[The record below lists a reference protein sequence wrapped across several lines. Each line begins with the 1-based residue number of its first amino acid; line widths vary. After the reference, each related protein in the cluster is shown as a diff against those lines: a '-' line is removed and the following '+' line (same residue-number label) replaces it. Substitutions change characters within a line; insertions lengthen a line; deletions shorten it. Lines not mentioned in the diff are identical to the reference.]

1 MAFHHRTGAQVLLNS
16 LNSDEQTKVLKEA
29 VTALK
34 NYETRNLSV
43 SPYCM
48 SDKARLLLDESGIPL
63 SSTPFVSHSHP
74 VCKTLENHLLFNIL
88 PSYIKDNSF
97 VIISMK
103 QEKFNLFSTRNR
115 LPFLELVNRFV
126 TVKDVV
132 RYSNDFVV
140 HSSKEGFNY
149 RSKSDFLSSNS
160 LIPVLKKKVE
170 LEPEKRKKSLNIF
183 MHDELHYWGYYELS
197 AFLDLYKPNVIIGTH
212 IFPKEIMKGYTKS
225 VNPTVYQFE
234 IDGDNFHFFPDGK
247 RTESYTQKI
256 SSQFLLRARKIIT
269 KGGQIYTVSVP
280 YTIFAHSIIVIKR
293 GDFETEHVRF
303 FDQSECS
310 DLSDIC
316 KFGTDFSKSVAIS
329 TEMLTNMISYL
340 KSLKKPDVQSAIAK
354 LRMFKDDVTGE
365 EIQFITEFT
374 TMLIKNHE
382 SNKMI
387 TNDWLNNKI
396 ADLLEFAPQ
405 GIRKFFKCY
414 KQSKLAD
421 LLNGLGK
428 VVVKIQTVIFDKEY
442 KKEEKNL
449 QVLSQIKRINK
460 TDRYALGQ
468 PISSRY
474 AHKGGNECDR
484 VMVSG
489 LNKKQRIERKL
500 NLISKSN
507 CSITEACKHFIDD
520 KVVPGFDVS
529 CISGGSLNDVDFS
542 GLKTLAAQAS
552 SRKRGGHLYL
562 TYHSCARTT
571 VYHAK
576 NRKKSE
582 KKQSTHAESDNI
594 FVDILDMNAVETAFE
609 KEKYRKFLEN
619 DKEGSEMNKT
629 EKEDTTSPVNTS
641 MFPPQLSKIEQSEIH
656 EVSITGELT
665 IDSMVNTGPIKSFKY
680 VEYDMGDEKYIPID
694 KFNKLNVN
702 GDGNCL
708 FHCIALK
715 SGFSVDQLKKLIR
728 NSIDDMKMDD
738 AQKDLLISELNTSEL
753 PGPTSIGA
761 ISFVLDMGIRVI
773 EYEDNT
779 MKCSL
784 INSEPYINLYLHDA
798 HFQLLELKNICVI
811 KCISKI
817 IKKPCFYIMKRI
829 YNTCRHIYYELQE
842 GHGLDIAFLGELFTS
857 LGLHVKVHI
866 DGEIFEFGE
875 VGPIAEIL
883 IENNHMSLLDRP
895 AFVDGSHSSK
905 VERDIFVPEDKLKS
919 LTMVN
924 KRHIIPSEARVT
936 RLYES
941 FLDGYT
947 GVIAAEILSNRKVM
961 FDYSERL
968 VSFHVG
974 IFGSGK
980 SRSFINFCKAN
991 QGYLILVISPRKELA
1006 NDLTGKMGL
1015 SKKTSIKICTF
1026 ESALNFM
1033 PWSGNLI
1040 IIDELQ
1046 LCPPGYLDLFLAMSN
1061 KNTKFVVTGDPC
1073 QASYDNETDRLIF
1086 DEVPTDF
1093 EYHMMGEEYSY
1104 NATSHRFVNANF
1116 RSRMPANLR
1125 FTEHVSEPWLMETDI
1140 NEVKKS
1146 EADAILVS
1154 SFGELGYYKKMFKD
1168 KRVMTFGQSTGLTF
1182 NYVAIVVSRT
1192 SFSTDERR
1200 WLVALTRS
1208 RQTIL
1213 FFFEET
1219 LSPEVVLEIDPD
1231 HLLSLFMTEKA
1242 SVETLFE
1249 KNFLNSKAKIVSS
1262 FKVGADEVDREERLM
1277 GDPWLKSMIDLAQR
1291 PFTSEEE
1298 MIEADIKENF
1308 GKVHVPIEE
1317 KEVYRSK
1324 IVDLFT
1330 PKERREMRIR
1340 NMQSQQFSDKEEPR
1354 NKNLITNQAQKF
1366 ESIYP
1371 RHRNS
1376 DSVTFLMAVKKRL
1389 SFSQPR
1395 KEMQK
1400 YLMNKR
1406 KGEEMADAFEK
1417 YIPIRSN
1424 FSRQKFLEAKA
1435 EFECKKLE
1443 KSKATIENHAQ
1454 RSNRDWKVDDALIFM
1469 KSQLC
1474 TKFEKRFVEA
1484 KAGQTL
1490 ACFSHI
1496 VLCRFAP
1503 YIRYMEKIVNENL
1516 PKNFYIH
1523 NGKNFD
1529 ELNDYVKTHSFSG
1542 RCIESDYEAFDASQD
1557 SQILAFEVAIMK
1569 RMNMPQE
1576 FIDDYVW
1583 LKCNL
1588 RSKLGNMAIMRFTGE
1603 AATFLFNTMAN
1614 IVFTIMAYDLK
1625 GDECI
1630 LFAGDDMCMN
1640 TVRRANWR
1648 YTHILKNLKLKAKV
1662 GITDE
1667 PTFCGW
1673 RLTIHGIY
1681 KRPQLILE
1689 RFLIAIENGN
1699 LENCIDNYAIECSYA
1714 YKLGDRLVSMFSE
1727 EECCAHY
1734 TLVRYIIKK
1743 RYLLKCSISKL
1754 FKDCDEQLCGKV
1766 KAIDFGQWFFGNRPS
1781 NN

>member
-34 NYETRNLSV
+34 EYESRNLSV

-74 VCKTLENHLLFNIL
+74 VCKTLENHLLFNVL

-103 QEKFNLFSTRNR
+103 QEKFNLFSARNK

-132 RYSNDFVV
+132 RYSNDYVV

-170 LEPEKRKKSLNIF
+170 IEPSKRKKDLNIF
-183 MHDELHYWGYYELS
+183 MHDELHYWGYQELS
-197 AFLDLYKPNVIIGTH
+197 SFLDLYKPNVIVGTH

-234 IDGDNFHFFPDGK
+234 IDGENFHFFPDGK
-247 RTESYTQKI
+247 RTECYTQRI
-256 SSQFLLRARKIIT
+256 SSQFLLRARKIVT
-269 KGGQIYTVSVP
+269 KSGQIYTVSVP
-280 YTIFAHSIIVIKR
+280 YTIFAHSIVIIKR
-293 GDFETEHVRF
+293 GDFDTEHVRY
-303 FDQSECS
+303 FDQSECV

-316 KFGTDFSKSVAIS
+316 KFGTGFSKGVAIS
-329 TEMLTNMISYL
+329 TEMLLNMISYL

-354 LRMFKDDVTGE
+354 LRMFKDEVTGE
-365 EIQFITEFT
+365 EIQFVTEFT
-374 TMLIKNHE
+374 SMLIKNHE
-382 SNKMI
+382 SKKMI
-387 TNDWLNNKI
+387 TNDWFNNKL
-396 ADLLEFAPQ
+396 ADLLDFAPP
-405 GIRKFFKCY
+405 GIRKFFKNY

-421 LLNGLGK
+421 LLNGLGR
-428 VVVKIQTVIFDKEY
+428 VIVKINTTIFDKEY
-442 KKEEKNL
+442 KKEEKSL
-449 QVLSQIKRINK
+449 AMLHQIKLMNRSDRMALSRIK
-460 TDRYALGQ
+460 GTGYQ
-468 PISSRY
+468 ISQ
-474 AHKGGNECDR
+474 AQKIEKI
-484 VMVSG
+484 MLSG
-489 LNKKQRIERKL
+489 LNRTQRIDRKAA
-500 NLISKSN
+500 LISKSN
-507 CSITEACKHFIDD
+507 CSIIEACQHYIDG
-520 KVVPGFDVS
+520 KTLPGFDPKG
-529 CISGGSLNDVDFS
+529 ISKGTLNDVNDD
-542 GLKTLAAQAS
+542 GMKILAEQVAV
-552 SRKRGGHLYL
+552 RTRGSHLFL
-562 TYHSCARTT
+562 TYHTCARTT
-571 VYHAK
+571 ASYITK
-576 NRKKSE
+576 RKE
-582 KKQSTHAESDNI
+582 KKREYVKKEEIDEEV
-594 FVDILDMNAVETAFE
+594 FVDVTNMDLVETAFE
-609 KEKYRKFLEN
+609 KERFKRYLEELSKNGGNENPASKFAT
-619 DKEGSEMNKT
+619 EGIRSV
-629 EKEDTTSPVNTS
+629 EKEVESYQSNSVECLQSSEVPEMGEANSSVVDHTNGGGLIKT
-641 MFPPQLSKIEQSEIH
+641 FKFIEH
-656 EVSITGELT
+656 NV
-665 IDSMVNTGPIKSFKY
+665 
-680 VEYDMGDEKYIPID
+680 GDDGYIPID
-694 KFNKLNVN
+694 RFNKINVN

-728 NSIDDMKMDD
+728 NSLTDMKLDD
-738 AQKDLLISELNTSEL
+738 AQRDLLISELNTNEL
-753 PGPTSIGA
+753 PGSMSIGA
-761 ISFVLDMGIRVI
+761 ISFVLDMGIKVI
-773 EYEDNT
+773 EYEDDK

-784 INSEPYINLYLHDA
+784 INNEPYINLFLQNA
-798 HFQLLELKNICVI
+798 HFQLLEIRNICVV
-811 KCISKI
+811 KCISEI
-817 IKKPCFYIMKRI
+817 IKRPCFYVMKRI
-829 YNTCRHIYYELQE
+829 YNSCKHIYHELQE
-842 GHGLDIAFLGELFTS
+842 GHGLDITFLGELFES
-857 LGLHVKVHI
+857 LGLHVKVHLE
-866 DGEIFEFGE
+866 GEIFEFGSIGPVAE
-875 VGPIAEIL
+875 VV
-883 IENNHMSLLDRP
+883 IENNHMSLLDKP

-905 VERDIFVPEDKLKS
+905 TERNIMVPEDKLKS
-919 LTMVN
+919 LTILN
-924 KRHIIPSEARVT
+924 KRYIIPSEARVS

-941 FLDGYT
+941 FIDGYT
-947 GVIAAEILSNRKVM
+947 GIIASEILKNRKAA

-980 SRSFINFCKAN
+980 SRNFINFCKAN
-991 QGYLILVISPRKELA
+991 QNYSILVVSPRKELA
-1006 NDLTGKMGL
+1006 NDLTTKMNL
-1015 SKKTSIKICTF
+1015 SKKTSVKICTF
-1026 ESALNFM
+1026 ETALSFM

-1046 LCPPGYLDLFLAMSN
+1046 LCPPGYLDLLLAISN
-1061 KNTKFVVTGDPC
+1061 KNTKFIATGDPC
-1073 QASYDNETDRLIF
+1073 QASYDNESDRSIF

-1104 NATSHRFVNANF
+1104 NATSHRFININLN
-1116 RSRMPANLR
+1116 SRMPANLR
-1125 FTEHVSEPWLMETDI
+1125 FTETVSEPWLMENDVE
-1140 NEVKKS
+1140 EVRKS
-1146 EADAILVS
+1146 EADVILVS
-1154 SFGELGYYKKMFKD
+1154 SFGELGYYKKMFRN

-1192 SFSTDERR
+1192 SFSTDEKR

-1208 RQTIL
+1208 RKTIL

-1219 LSPEVVLEIDPD
+1219 LSPEIVLEIDPD
-1231 HLLSLFMTEKA
+1231 HLLSLFFTEQAGVK
-1242 SVETLFE
+1242 TLFE
-1249 KNFLNSKAKIVSS
+1249 KNFLNSNAKIVNG
-1262 FKVGADEVDREERLM
+1262 FKVGADEVDREERLQ
-1277 GDPWLKSMIDLAQR
+1277 GDPWLKTMIDLAQR
-1291 PFTSEEE
+1291 SFTSEEE
-1298 MIEADIKENF
+1298 MIEADIRENF

-1317 KEVYRSK
+1317 KEVYRTK

-1330 PKERREMRIR
+1330 PKERREMRIK

-1376 DSVTFLMAVKKRL
+1376 DTVTFLMAVKKRL

-1395 KEMQK
+1395 KEMQRF
-1400 YLMNKR
+1400 LINKR
-1406 KGEEMADAFEK
+1406 KGEEMADVFEK
-1417 YIPIRSN
+1417 FIPIKSN
-1424 FSRQKFLEAKA
+1424 FSRAKFLEAK
-1435 EFECKKLE
+1435 EDFERKKLE
-1443 KSKATIENHAQ
+1443 KSRATIENHAQ
-1454 RSNRDWKVDDALIFM
+1454 RSNREWKIDEALIFM

-1474 TKFEKRFVEA
+1474 TKFEKRFADA

-1503 YIRYMEKIVNENL
+1503 YIRYMEKIINENL
-1516 PKNFYIH
+1516 PENFYIH

-1529 ELNDYVKTHSFSG
+1529 ELNDYVKSHNFEG

-1557 SQILAFEVAIMK
+1557 GQILAFEVAIMK

-1576 FIDDYVW
+1576 FIDDYIW

-1625 GDECI
+1625 GNECI

-1640 TVRRANWR
+1640 TVRRASNK
-1648 YTHILKNLKLKAKV
+1648 YTHILKSLKLKAKV
-1662 GITDE
+1662 GITNE

-1727 EECCAHY
+1727 EESCAHY
-1734 TLVRYIIKK
+1734 ILVRYIVKK
-1743 RYLLKCSISKL
+1743 RHMLKCSVKEL
-1754 FKDCDEQLCGKV
+1754 FKNCDEQFCGKI
-1766 KAIDFGQWFFGNRPS
+1766 KAIN
-1781 NN
+1781 

>member
-16 LNSDEQTKVLKEA
+16 LNSDEQTKVLKDA

-34 NYETRNLSV
+34 EYESRNLSV

-74 VCKTLENHLLFNIL
+74 VCKTLENHLLFNVL

-97 VIISMK
+97 IILSMK
-103 QEKFNLFSTRNR
+103 QEKFNLFSARNK

-132 RYSNDFVV
+132 RYSNDYVV

-170 LEPEKRKKSLNIF
+170 IEPSKRKKDLNIF
-183 MHDELHYWGYYELS
+183 MHDELHYWGYQELS
-197 AFLDLYKPNVIIGTH
+197 SFLDLYKPNVIVGTH

-234 IDGDNFHFFPDGK
+234 IDGENFHFFPDGK
-247 RTESYTQKI
+247 RTECYTQKI
-256 SSQFLLRARKIIT
+256 SSQFLLRARKIVT
-269 KGGQIYTVSVP
+269 KSGQIYTVSVP
-280 YTIFAHSIIVIKR
+280 YTIFAHSIVIIKR
-293 GDFETEHVRF
+293 GDFETEHVRY
-303 FDQSECS
+303 FDQSECV

-316 KFGTDFSKSVAIS
+316 KFGTGFSKGVAIS
-329 TEMLTNMISYL
+329 TEMLLNMISYL

-354 LRMFKDDVTGE
+354 LRMFKDEVTGE
-365 EIQFITEFT
+365 EIQFVTEFT
-374 TMLIKNHE
+374 SMLIKNHE
-382 SNKMI
+382 SKKMI
-387 TNDWLNNKI
+387 TNDWFNNKM
-396 ADLLEFAPQ
+396 ADLLDFAPP
-405 GIRKFFKCY
+405 GIRKFFKNY

-421 LLNGLGK
+421 LLNGLGR
-428 VVVKIQTVIFDKEY
+428 VIVKINTVISDKEY
-442 KKEEKNL
+442 KKEEKSL
-449 QVLSQIKRINK
+449 AMLHQIKLMNK
-460 TDRYALGQ
+460 SDRMTL
-468 PISSRY
+468 SKSRGTGY
-474 AHKGGNECDR
+474 QITQIQKVEKI
-484 VMVSG
+484 MLSG
-489 LNKKQRIERKL
+489 LNRTQRIERK
-500 NLISKSN
+500 NALILKSN
-507 CSITEACKHFIDD
+507 CSIVEACQHLIDG
-520 KVVPGFDVS
+520 KILPGFDPYDVS
-529 CISGGSLNDVDFS
+529 MGTLNDVDNS
-542 GLKTLAAQAS
+542 GMKILAEQTAMRTKGS
-552 SRKRGGHLYL
+552 HFYL
-562 TYHSCARTT
+562 TYHTCARTT
-571 VYHAK
+571 APYVAK
-576 NRKKSE
+576 NRNNKKKEISKRE
-582 KKQSTHAESDNI
+582 EINEEI
-594 FVDILDMNAVETAFE
+594 FVDITDMDLIETAFE
-609 KEKYRKFLEN
+609 KEKYRKFLEEHAEEKR
-619 DKEGSEMNKT
+619 KENLTGKSAVEEISSTEGNIESHQSISAENQQISETSQVDELGSSVVDHKDGGGLIKT
-629 EKEDTTSPVNTS
+629 FRFVEY
-641 MFPPQLSKIEQSEIH
+641 
-656 EVSITGELT
+656 
-665 IDSMVNTGPIKSFKY
+665 NTG
-680 VEYDMGDEKYIPID
+680 DDGYIPIER
-694 KFNKLNVN
+694 FNRINVN

-715 SGFSVDQLKKLIR
+715 SGFSVDQLKKLIK
-728 NSIDDMKMDD
+728 NSLSEMKLDDS
-738 AQKDLLISELNTSEL
+738 QRDLLVSELNTNEL
-753 PGPTSIGA
+753 PGSMSIGA
-761 ISFVLDMGIRVI
+761 ISFVLDMGIKVI
-773 EYEDNT
+773 EYEDGK

-784 INSEPYINLYLHDA
+784 INEEPYINLFLQNA
-798 HFQLLELKNICVI
+798 HFQLLEIRNICVV
-811 KCISKI
+811 KCISEI
-817 IKKPCFYIMKRI
+817 IKKPCFYVMKRI
-829 YNTCRHIYYELQE
+829 YNSCKHIYHELQE
-842 GHGLDIAFLGELFTS
+842 GHGLDITFLGELFES
-857 LGLHVKVHI
+857 LGLHVKVLL
-866 DGEIFEFGE
+866 DGEIFEFGSIGPASE
-875 VGPIAEIL
+875 VV
-883 IENNHMSLLDRP
+883 IENNHMSLLDKP

-905 VERDIFVPEDKLKS
+905 NERNIMVPEDKLKG
-919 LTMVN
+919 LTILN
-924 KRHIIPSEARVT
+924 KRYIIPSESRAS

-941 FLDGYT
+941 FVDGYT
-947 GVIAAEILSNRKVM
+947 GIIASEIFKNRKAT

-980 SRSFINFCKAN
+980 SRNFINFCKAN
-991 QGYLILVISPRKELA
+991 QNYSILVVSPRKELA
-1006 NDLTGKMGL
+1006 NDLTEKMNL
-1015 SKKTSIKICTF
+1015 SKKTSVKICTF
-1026 ESALNFM
+1026 ETALSFM

-1046 LCPPGYLDLFLAMSN
+1046 LCPPGYLDLLLAISN
-1061 KNTKFVVTGDPC
+1061 KNTKFIATGDPC
-1073 QASYDNETDRLIF
+1073 QASYDNESDRSIF

-1104 NATSHRFVNANF
+1104 NATSHRFINVNFN
-1116 RSRMPANLR
+1116 SRMPANLR
-1125 FTEHVSEPWLMETDI
+1125 FTETVSEPWLMETDVE
-1140 NEVKKS
+1140 EVRKS

-1154 SFGELGYYKKMFKD
+1154 SFGELGYYKKMFRN

-1192 SFSTDERR
+1192 SFSTDEKR

-1208 RQTIL
+1208 RKTIL

-1219 LSPEVVLEIDPD
+1219 LSPEIVLEIDPD
-1231 HLLSLFMTEKA
+1231 HLLSLFFTEQAGVK
-1242 SVETLFE
+1242 TLFE
-1249 KNFLNSKAKIVSS
+1249 KNFLNSNAKIVNS
-1262 FKVGADEVDREERLM
+1262 FKVGADEVDREDRLQ
-1277 GDPWLKSMIDLAQR
+1277 GDPWLKTMIDLAQR
-1291 PFTSEEE
+1291 SFTSEEE
-1298 MIEADIKENF
+1298 MIEADIRENF

-1317 KEVYRSK
+1317 REVYRTK

-1330 PKERREMRIR
+1330 PKERREMRIK

-1376 DSVTFLMAVKKRL
+1376 DTVTFLMAVKKRL

-1395 KEMQK
+1395 KEMQRF
-1400 YLMNKR
+1400 LINKR
-1406 KGEEMADAFEK
+1406 KGEEMADLFEEF
-1417 YIPIRSN
+1417 IPVKSK
-1424 FSRQKFLEAKA
+1424 FSKVKFLEAK
-1435 EFECKKLE
+1435 EDFERKKLE
-1443 KSKATIENHAQ
+1443 KSRATIENHAQ
-1454 RSNRDWKVDDALIFM
+1454 RSNREWKVDEALIFM

-1503 YIRYMEKIVNENL
+1503 YIRYMEKIINENL
-1516 PKNFYIH
+1516 PENFYIH

-1529 ELNDYVKTHSFSG
+1529 ELNEYVKRHSFDG

-1557 SQILAFEVAIMK
+1557 GQILAFEVAIMK

-1576 FIDDYVW
+1576 FIDDYIW

-1625 GDECI
+1625 GNECI

-1640 TVRRANWR
+1640 TVRRASNK
-1648 YTHILKNLKLKAKV
+1648 YTHILKSLKLKAKV
-1662 GITDE
+1662 GITNE

-1673 RLTIHGIY
+1673 RLTTHGIY

-1689 RFLIAIENGN
+1689 RFMIAIENGN

-1727 EECCAHY
+1727 EESCAHY
-1734 TLVRYIIKK
+1734 ILVRYIVKK
-1743 RYLLKCSISKL
+1743 RHMLKCSVKEL
-1754 FKDCDEQLCGKV
+1754 FKSCDEQFCGKI
-1766 KAIDFGQWFFGNRPS
+1766 KATN
-1781 NN
+1781 

>member
-16 LNSDEQTKVLKEA
+16 LNSDEQTKVIKEA

-34 NYETRNLSV
+34 NYESHNLSV

-63 SSTPFVSHSHP
+63 SSTPFTSHSHP
-74 VCKTLENHLLFNIL
+74 VCKTLENHLLFNVL

-103 QEKFNLFSTRNR
+103 QEKFNLFSARSK

-132 RYSNDFVV
+132 RYSNDYVV

-149 RSKSDFLSSNS
+149 RSADAFLSSNS

-170 LEPEKRKKSLNIF
+170 LDPDKRKKNLNIF
-183 MHDELHYWGYYELS
+183 MHDELHYWGYSELS
-197 AFLDLYKPNVIIGTH
+197 SFLDLYKPNVIVGTH

-247 RTESYTQKI
+247 RTECYTQKI

-269 KGGQIYTVSVP
+269 KSGQIYTVSVP
-280 YTIFAHSIIVIKR
+280 YTIFAHSIVIIKR

-303 FDQSECS
+303 FDQSECL

-316 KFGTDFSKSVAIS
+316 KFGTNFSKGVAIS
-329 TEMLTNMISYL
+329 TEMLVNMISYL

-354 LRMFKDDVTGE
+354 LRMFKEDVTGE

-387 TNDWLNNKI
+387 TNDWFNNKI

-414 KQSKLAD
+414 KQSKMAD
-421 LLNGLGK
+421 LLNGLGR
-428 VVVKIQTVIFDKEY
+428 VIVRIHTVIFDKEY
-442 KKEEKNL
+442 KKEEKTL
-449 QVLSQIKRINK
+449 ETLGKIKKINK
-460 TDRYALGQ
+460 SDRLNLNKQGNARYASAYNKKDSKIML
-468 PISSRY
+468 
-474 AHKGGNECDR
+474 
-484 VMVSG
+484 SG
-489 LNKKQRIERKL
+489 LNKAQRVARKEE
-500 NLISKSN
+500 LISKSN
-507 CSITEACKHFIDD
+507 CSISEACKHNIEG
-520 KVVPGFDVS
+520 KVTPGFDPLGT
-529 CISGGSLNDVDFS
+529 SGGTLNDVDYNGFKI
-542 GLKTLAAQAS
+542 LAEQTLLRAN
-552 SRKRGGHLYL
+552 GGHMYL
-562 TYHSCARTT
+562 TFHSCARTS
-571 VYHAK
+571 VYISK
-576 NRKKSE
+576 NGKKKKNDQKRIENKSE
-582 KKQSTHAESDNI
+582 IEDS
-594 FVDILDMNAVETAFE
+594 FVDITDMDFLETIFE
-609 KEKYRKFLEN
+609 KEKYKKNLEDETKGKKRETN
-619 DKEGSEMNKT
+619 EQVEESSLVLNLDQSEGTQINIPT
-629 EKEDTTSPVNTS
+629 
-641 MFPPQLSKIEQSEIH
+641 EQSTLQTQEENRQRNSGQTNI
-656 EVSITGELT
+656 
-665 IDSMVNTGPIKSFKY
+665 MGPIKTFKY
-680 VEYDMGDEKYIPID
+680 AEYNFNDEKYIPIER
-694 KFNKLNVN
+694 FNKINVN

-708 FHCIALK
+708 FHCAALK
-715 SGFSVDQLKKLIR
+715 SGFSVDQLKKIIR
-728 NSIDDMKMDD
+728 NSMNDMQLDDV
-738 AQKDLLISELNTSEL
+738 QKDLLIQELNLVEL
-753 PGPTSIGA
+753 PGSLSIGA
-761 ISFVLDMGIRVI
+761 ISFALDMGIQVI
-773 EYEDNT
+773 EYEESK
-779 MKCSL
+779 MKCSM
-784 INSEPYINLYLHDA
+784 INAEPYINLLLQDA

-817 IKKPCFYIMKRI
+817 IKRPCFYVMKRI
-829 YNTCRHIYYELQE
+829 YNSCRHIYHELQE
-842 GHGLDIAFLGELFTS
+842 GHGLDITFLGELFNN
-857 LGLHVKVHI
+857 LGLHIKVHLE
-866 DGEIFEFGE
+866 GEIFEFGG
-875 VGPIAEIL
+875 VGPVAEVL
-883 IENNHMSLLDRP
+883 IENNHMDLLDKP

-905 VERDIFVPEDKLKS
+905 VERNILVPEDKLKS
-919 LTMVN
+919 LTILN
-924 KRHIIPSEARVT
+924 KRYIIPSEARVS

-947 GVIAAEILSNRKVM
+947 GVIASGILRDRKTL
-961 FDYSERL
+961 FDYSERMI
-968 VSFHVG
+968 SFHVG
-974 IFGSGK
+974 TFGSGK
-980 SRSFINFCKAN
+980 SRGFINFCRAN
-991 QGYLILVISPRKELA
+991 QGYSILVISPRKELA
-1006 NDLTGKMGL
+1006 NDLIEKMRL
-1015 SKKTSIKICTF
+1015 SNKTSIKVCTF
-1026 ESALNFM
+1026 ETALSFM

-1046 LCPPGYLDLFLAMSN
+1046 LCPPGYLDLLVAMSN
-1061 KNTKFVVTGDPC
+1061 KNTRFIATGDPC
-1073 QASYDNETDRLIF
+1073 QASYDNESDRSIF

-1104 NATSHRFVNANF
+1104 NATSHRFSNTNF
-1116 RSRMPANLR
+1116 NSRMPANLR
-1125 FTEHVSEPWLMETDI
+1125 FKEPTNESWMFESDI
-1140 NEVKKS
+1140 DAIKKS
-1146 EADAILVS
+1146 ETDAILVS
-1154 SFGELGYYKKMFKD
+1154 SFGELGYYKKIFKN
-1168 KRVMTFGQSTGLTF
+1168 KRVITFGQSTGLTF
-1182 NYVAIVVSRT
+1182 ERATVVVSRT
-1192 SFSTDERR
+1192 SFSTDEKR

-1208 RQTIL
+1208 RMSII

-1231 HLLSLFMTEKA
+1231 HLLSLFMTERA

-1262 FKVGADEVDREERLM
+1262 FKIGADEIDREERLQ

-1298 MIEADIKENF
+1298 MTEADIKENF

-1317 KEVYRSK
+1317 KEVYRTR

-1340 NMQSQQFSDKEEPR
+1340 NMQSQQFSDKEELR

-1376 DSVTFLMAVKKRL
+1376 DTVTFLMAVKKRL
-1389 SFSQPR
+1389 NFSQPR

-1406 KGEEMADAFEK
+1406 KGEEMADAFERL
-1417 YIPIRSN
+1417 IPIKSN
-1424 FSRQKFLEAKA
+1424 FSVTKFLEAKG
-1435 EFECKKLE
+1435 EFEKKKLE
-1443 KSKATIENHAQ
+1443 KSKATITNHAQ
-1454 RSNRDWKVDDALIFM
+1454 RSSREWKIDEALIFM

-1503 YIRYMEKIVNENL
+1503 YIRYMEKVINENL
-1516 PKNFYIH
+1516 PENFYIH

-1529 ELNDYVKTHSFSG
+1529 ELNDYVKRHNFNG
-1542 RCIESDYEAFDASQD
+1542 ECIESDYEAFDASQD
-1557 SQILAFEVAIMK
+1557 SQILAFEVAIMR

-1576 FIDDYVW
+1576 FIDDYIW

-1625 GDECI
+1625 GNECI

-1640 TVRRANWR
+1640 TVRRANNN

-1662 GITDE
+1662 GITKE

-1673 RLTIHGIY
+1673 RLTTHGIY
-1681 KRPQLILE
+1681 KKPQLILE
-1689 RFLIAIENGN
+1689 RFMIAIENGN

-1727 EECCAHY
+1727 EESCAHY
-1734 TLVRYIIKK
+1734 ILVRYIVKK
-1743 RYLLKCSISKL
+1743 RNLLKCSVSEL
-1754 FKDCDEQLCGKV
+1754 FKNCDEQLCGKI
-1766 KAIDFGQWFFGNRPS
+1766 KAIN
-1781 NN
+1781 

>member
-63 SSTPFVSHSHP
+63 SSTPFISHSHP

-103 QEKFNLFSTRNR
+103 QEKFNLFSTRNK

-149 RSKSDFLSSNS
+149 RSKDDFLSSNS

-170 LEPEKRKKSLNIF
+170 LDPEKRKKSLNIF
-183 MHDELHYWGYYELS
+183 MHDELHYWGYSELS

-225 VNPTVYQFE
+225 INPTVYQFE
-234 IDGDNFHFFPDGK
+234 IDGDKFHFFPDGK
-247 RTESYTQKI
+247 KTESYTQKI

-269 KGGQIYTVSVP
+269 KGGQTYTVSVP
-280 YTIFAHSIIVIKR
+280 YTIFAHSIVVIKR
-293 GDFETEHVRF
+293 GDFETECVRF
-303 FDQSECS
+303 FDQSECL

-316 KFGTDFSKSVAIS
+316 KFGTHFSKGVAIS

-340 KSLKKPDVQSAIAK
+340 KSLKKPDVQSAVAK

-387 TNDWLNNKI
+387 TNDWFNNKI

-428 VVVKIQTVIFDKEY
+428 VVVKVQTIIFDKEY

-449 QVLSQIKRINK
+449 KTLGLIKKINNA
-460 TDRYALGQ
+460 DRRTLNQA
-468 PISSRY
+468 ISSRY
-474 AHKGGNECDR
+474 AHIGSKEGDR
-484 VMVSG
+484 VMLSG
-489 LNKKQRIERKL
+489 LNKSQRVHRKSEL
-500 NLISKSN
+500 MLKSN
-507 CSITEACKHFIDD
+507 CSITDACRHIIDD
-520 KVVPGFDVS
+520 KVVPGFDANCVS
-529 CISGGSLNDVDFS
+529 NGTLNDVDSLGF
-542 GLKTLAAQAS
+542 KVLAAQS
-552 SRKRGGHLYL
+552 QSRKRGNHLYL

-571 VYHAK
+571 VYIPK
-576 NRKKSE
+576 RQQRKGRQSLSE
-582 KKQSTHAESDNI
+582 QGDDI
-594 FVDILDMNAVETAFE
+594 FVDILDMDVIETAFE
-609 KEKYRKFLEN
+609 KEKYRKFQEKQK
-619 DKEGSEMNKT
+619 KEKGMIQVEET
-629 EKEDTTSPVNTS
+629 AEVLPVNTS
-641 MFPPQLSKIEQSEIH
+641 MLPPQVQQIEQSKRKEEEEETKIQAMASTSH
-656 EVSITGELT
+656 V
-665 IDSMVNTGPIKSFKY
+665 GPIKSFKY
-680 VEYDMGDEKYIPID
+680 VEYDMSSERYIPIG
-694 KFNKLNVN
+694 KFNKVNVN

-708 FHCIALK
+708 FHCVALK
-715 SGFSVDQLKKLIR
+715 SGFSVEQLKKLIK
-728 NSIDDMKMDD
+728 NSLDDMKMDD
-738 AQKDLLISELNTSEL
+738 VQRDLLVRELSAIDT

-761 ISFVLDMGIRVI
+761 LSFVLDMGIQII
-773 EYEDNT
+773 EYEDNM

-784 INSEPYINLYLHDA
+784 INSEPYINLYLSDA
-798 HFQLLELKNICVI
+798 HFQLLELRNICVI

-829 YNTCRHIYYELQE
+829 YNTCRHIYHELQE
-842 GHGLDIAFLGELFTS
+842 GHGLDITFLGELFTC

-866 DGEIFEFGE
+866 DGEIFEFGNIGPVAE
-875 VGPIAEIL
+875 VL
-883 IENNHMSLLDRP
+883 IENNHMSLLDKP

-905 VERDIFVPEDKLKS
+905 AERDIFVPEDKLKS
-919 LTMVN
+919 LTILN
-924 KRHIIPSEARVT
+924 KRYITPSEARVT

-941 FLDGYT
+941 FIDGYT
-947 GVIAAEILSNRKVM
+947 GIIASEIFGNRKLT

-980 SRSFINFCKAN
+980 SRGFVNFCKAN
-991 QGYLILVISPRKELA
+991 QGYSILVISPRKELA
-1006 NDLTGKMGL
+1006 NDLTEKMEL

-1026 ESALNFM
+1026 ETALNFM
-1033 PWSGNLI
+1033 PWSGNLVI
-1040 IIDELQ
+1040 VDELQ
-1046 LCPPGYLDLFLAMSN
+1046 LCPPGYLDLLLAISN
-1061 KNTKFVVTGDPC
+1061 KNTKFVATGDPC
-1073 QASYDNETDRLIF
+1073 QASYDNEADRLIF

-1093 EYHMMGEEYSY
+1093 EYHLMGEEYSY
-1104 NATSHRFVNANF
+1104 NATSHRFVNVNF
-1116 RSRMPANLR
+1116 KSRMPANLK

-1146 EADAILVS
+1146 EADVILVS
-1154 SFGELGYYKKMFKD
+1154 SFGELGYYKKMFKN

-1192 SFSTDERR
+1192 SFSTDEKR

-1208 RQTIL
+1208 KQTIL

-1249 KNFLNSKAKIVSS
+1249 KNFLNSKAKIVNS
-1262 FKVGADEVDREERLM
+1262 FKVGADEIDREERLM
-1277 GDPWLKSMIDLAQR
+1277 GDPWLKSLIDLAQR
-1291 PFTSEEE
+1291 PFSSEEE

-1406 KGEEMADAFEK
+1406 KGEEMADAFERF
-1417 YIPIRSN
+1417 IPIRSN
-1424 FSRQKFLEAKA
+1424 FSRSRFLEAKA

-1443 KSKATIENHAQ
+1443 KSRATIENHAQ
-1454 RSNRDWKVDDALIFM
+1454 RSNRDWKVDEALIFM

-1503 YIRYMEKIVNENL
+1503 YIRYMEKVVNDNL

-1529 ELNDYVKTHSFSG
+1529 ELNDYVKRHVFNG
-1542 RCIESDYEAFDASQD
+1542 KCIESDYEAFDASQD

-1640 TVRRANWR
+1640 TVRRANSQ

-1673 RLTIHGIY
+1673 RLTVHGIY

-1689 RFLIAIENGN
+1689 RFMIAIENGN

-1734 TLVRYIIKK
+1734 TLVRCIIKK
-1743 RYLLKCSISKL
+1743 RHLLKCSISKL
-1754 FKDCDEQLCGKV
+1754 FRNSDEQLCGKV
-1766 KAIDFGQWFFGNRPS
+1766 KAVDFEQWFFGNRPS
-1781 NN
+1781 SN

>member
-34 NYETRNLSV
+34 DYESRNLSV

-48 SDKARLLLDESGIPL
+48 SDKARLLLDEAGIPL
-63 SSTPFVSHSHP
+63 SSTPFMPHSHP
-74 VCKTLENHLLFNIL
+74 VCKTLENHLLFNVL

-97 VIISMK
+97 IIISMK
-103 QEKFNLFSTRNR
+103 QEKFNLFSARNK

-126 TVKDVV
+126 TVKDLV
-132 RYSNDFVV
+132 RYSNDYVV

-149 RSKSDFLSSNS
+149 RSKECYLSSNS
-160 LIPVLKKKVE
+160 LIPVLKKKIE
-170 LEPEKRKKSLNIF
+170 IEPEKRKKSLNMF
-183 MHDELHYWGYYELS
+183 MHDELHYWGYNELS
-197 AFLDLYKPNVIIGTH
+197 SFLDLYKPNVIVGTH
-212 IFPKEIMKGYTKS
+212 IFPKEILKGYTKS

-234 IDGDNFHFFPDGK
+234 IDGDNFHFFPDGQ
-247 RTESYTQKI
+247 RTECYTQKI
-256 SSQFLLRARKIIT
+256 SAQFLLRARKIVT
-269 KGGQIYTVSVP
+269 KSGQIYTVSVP
-280 YTIFAHSIIVIKR
+280 YTIFAHSIVIIKK
-293 GDFETEHVRF
+293 GDFETEHIRF
-303 FDQSECS
+303 FDQSECL

-316 KFGTDFSKSVAIS
+316 KFGTHFSKSVAIS
-329 TEMLTNMISYL
+329 TDMLTNMISYL

-382 SNKMI
+382 SNKLI
-387 TNDWLNNKI
+387 TNDWFNNKI
-396 ADLLEFAPQ
+396 ADLLDFAPP

-421 LLNGLGK
+421 LLNGLGR
-428 VVVKIQTVIFDKEY
+428 VIVKIHTSIFDREY
-442 KKEEKNL
+442 KKEEKNWE
-449 QVLSQIKRINK
+449 VLSQVKRINK
-460 TDRYALGQ
+460 SDKLSLHRPMDTRYSL
-468 PISSRY
+468 R
-474 AHKGGNECDR
+474 KNEAKEKI
-484 VMVSG
+484 MLSG
-489 LNKKQRIERKL
+489 LNRSQRIERKI

-507 CSITEACKHFIDD
+507 CSITEACKFSIDG
-520 KVVPGFDVS
+520 KVYPGFDS
-529 CISGGSLNDVDFS
+529 GRISNGTLNDVDLHGFQ
-542 GLKTLAAQAS
+542 LLAQQTAL
-552 SRKRGGHLYL
+552 RDRGCHFFL
-562 TYHSCARTT
+562 TYHTCSRTT
-571 VYHAK
+571 VYYPK
-576 NRKKSE
+576 NKNKGSSKE
-582 KKQSTHAESDNI
+582 KKKIEIDDA
-594 FVDILDMNAVETAFE
+594 FVDVVDMDLIETAFE
-609 KEKYRKFLEN
+609 KEKFLMFL
-619 DKEGSEMNKT
+619 KNK
-629 EKEDTTSPVNTS
+629 EKEEQNAGDEQKDRSDTLESTLDAYSS
-641 MFPPQLSKIEQSEIH
+641 MLPPQVEQEKQSDDQIVKVEPSKKVELSNKIGLIQS
-656 EVSITGELT
+656 
-665 IDSMVNTGPIKSFKY
+665 FRY
-680 VEYDMGDEKYIPID
+680 VEHCEGDEKYIPLN
-694 KFNKLNVN
+694 KFNKKNVN

-728 NSIDDMKMDD
+728 NSFDDMNIDS
-738 AQKDLLISELNTSEL
+738 AQKDLLVRELNGEEL
-753 PGPTSIGA
+753 PGSMSIGA
-761 ISFVLDMGIRVI
+761 ISFVLDMGIQVI
-773 EYEDNT
+773 EYEDDL

-784 INSEPYINLYLHDA
+784 INKEPYINLFLENA
-798 HFQLLELKNICVI
+798 HFQLLELKNICVV

-817 IKKPCFYIMKRI
+817 IKKPCVYVMKRI
-829 YNTCRHIYYELQE
+829 YNSCKHIYHELQE
-842 GHGLDIAFLGELFTS
+842 GHGLDITFLGELFNN
-857 LGLHVKVHI
+857 LGLHVRVHL
-866 DGEIFEFGE
+866 DGENFEFGS
-875 VGPIAEIL
+875 VGPMAEVL
-883 IENNHMSLLDRP
+883 IENNHMSLLDKP

-905 VERDIFVPEDKLKS
+905 VERDILVPEDKLKS
-919 LTMVN
+919 LTILN
-924 KRHIIPSEARVT
+924 KRHLIPSEARVS

-947 GVIAAEILSNRKVM
+947 GVIASEIFKERRAS

-974 IFGSGK
+974 TFGSGK

-991 QGYLILVISPRKELA
+991 QGYSILVISPRKELA
-1006 NDLTGKMGL
+1006 SDLSSKMNL
-1015 SKKTSIKICTF
+1015 SKKTSIKVCTF
-1026 ESALNFM
+1026 ETALSFM

-1046 LCPPGYLDLFLAMSN
+1046 LCPPGYLDLLLAMSN
-1061 KNTKFVVTGDPC
+1061 KNTKFVATGDPC
-1073 QASYDNETDRLIF
+1073 QASYDNESDRSVF

-1104 NATSHRFVNANF
+1104 NATSHRFVNTNF
-1116 RSRMPANLR
+1116 NSRMPANLR
-1125 FTEHVSEPWLMETDI
+1125 FSESVSEAWLMEKDI

-1154 SFGELGYYKKMFKD
+1154 SFGELGYYKKMFKN

-1182 NYVAIVVSRT
+1182 DYVVVVVSRT
-1192 SFSTDERR
+1192 SFNTDEKR

-1208 RQTIL
+1208 RKTIL

-1219 LSPEVVLEIDPD
+1219 LSPEVVLEMDPD
-1231 HLLSLFMTEKA
+1231 HLLSLFMTEQAK
-1242 SVETLFE
+1242 VETLFE

-1262 FKVGADEVDREERLM
+1262 FKIGADEVDREERM
-1277 GDPWLKSMIDLAQR
+1277 QGDPWLKSMIDLAQR

-1376 DSVTFLMAVKKRL
+1376 DTVTFLMAVKKRL

-1400 YLMNKR
+1400 FLMNKR
-1406 KGEEMADAFEK
+1406 RGEEMADAFEK
-1417 YIPIRSN
+1417 FVPIKSN
-1424 FSRQKFLEAKA
+1424 FSRKKFLEAKM
-1435 EFECKKLE
+1435 EFETKKLE
-1443 KSKATIENHAQ
+1443 KSRATIENHAQ
-1454 RSNRDWKVDDALIFM
+1454 RSNREWKIDEALIFM

-1503 YIRYMEKIVNENL
+1503 YIRYMEKIVNEKL
-1516 PKNFYIH
+1516 PENFYIH

-1529 ELNDYVKTHSFSG
+1529 ELNEYVKEHDFSG

-1576 FIDDYVW
+1576 FIDDYIW

-1614 IVFTIMAYDLK
+1614 IVFTVMAYDLK
-1625 GDECI
+1625 GNECI

-1640 TVRRANWR
+1640 TVRRANDKF
-1648 YTHILKNLKLKAKV
+1648 THILKNLKLKAKV
-1662 GITDE
+1662 GITNE

-1673 RLTIHGIY
+1673 RLTSHGIY

-1689 RFLIAIENGN
+1689 RFMIAIENGN

-1727 EECCAHY
+1727 EENCAHY
-1734 TLVRYIIKK
+1734 ILVRNIVKK
-1743 RYLLKCSISKL
+1743 RNLLKSSINKL
-1754 FKDCDEQLCGKV
+1754 FMSCDEQIIGKI
-1766 KAIDFGQWFFGNRPS
+1766 KAAN
-1781 NN
+1781 

>member
-34 NYETRNLSV
+34 DYESRNLSV

-74 VCKTLENHLLFNIL
+74 VCKTLENHLLFNVL

-103 QEKFNLFSTRNR
+103 QEKFNLFSARNR
-115 LPFLELVNRFV
+115 LPFLELVNRYV

-132 RYSNDFVV
+132 RYSNDYVV

-149 RSKSDFLSSNS
+149 RSTEAFLSTNS

-170 LEPEKRKKSLNIF
+170 MDPEKRKKSLNVF
-183 MHDELHYWGYYELS
+183 MHDELHYWGYSELS
-197 AFLDLYKPNVIIGTH
+197 SFLDLYKPNVIVGTH
-212 IFPKEIMKGYTKS
+212 IFPKEIMKGYNKS
-225 VNPTVYQFE
+225 VNPTIYQFE

-247 RTESYTQKI
+247 RTECYTQKI

-269 KGGQIYTVSVP
+269 KSGQIYTVSVP
-280 YTIFAHSIIVIKR
+280 YTIFAHSVVIIKR

-303 FDQSECS
+303 FDQSECL
-310 DLSDIC
+310 DLSAIC
-316 KFGTDFSKSVAIS
+316 KFGTGFSKNVAIS

-365 EIQFITEFT
+365 EIQFVTEFT

-382 SNKMI
+382 SNKLI
-387 TNDWLNNKI
+387 TNDWINNKI
-396 ADLLEFAPQ
+396 ADLLEFAPPS
-405 GIRKFFKCY
+405 IRKFFKCY
-414 KQSKLAD
+414 KQSRMAD
-421 LLNGLGK
+421 LLNGLGR
-428 VVVKIQTVIFDKEY
+428 VVVKVNTVIFDREY
-442 KKEEKNL
+442 KKEEKSLRELEKIKKINYSDRK
-449 QVLSQIKRINK
+449 VLTKLIKGCYSLTFQK
-460 TDRYALGQ
+460 
-468 PISSRY
+468 
-474 AHKGGNECDR
+474 KEK
-484 VMVSG
+484 VMLSG
-489 LNKKQRIERKL
+489 LNREQRINRKL
-500 NLISKSN
+500 KLLSGSD
-507 CSITEACKHFIDD
+507 CSITKACQHYIDG
-520 KVVPGFDVS
+520 VVTPGFDS
-529 CISGGSLNDVDFS
+529 EGTSGGTLNDLDSKGFKILS
-542 GLKTLAAQAS
+542 EQNM
-552 SRKRGGHLYL
+552 SRAKGGHYYL

-571 VYHAK
+571 VYHSK
-576 NRKKSE
+576 RNFSKKDQ
-582 KKQSTHAESDNI
+582 KKKELDVEEI
-594 FVDILDMNAVETAFE
+594 FVDVTDMNLIETAFE
-609 KEKYRKFLEN
+609 KEKYSHFLREKSLYGKDGIN
-619 DKEGSEMNKT
+619 DDSNG
-629 EKEDTTSPVNTS
+629 EK
-641 MFPPQLSKIEQSEIH
+641 L
-656 EVSITGELT
+656 
-665 IDSMVNTGPIKSFKY
+665 
-680 VEYDMGDEKYIPID
+680 MGDEASDKNFSMYPKPNHENKQVEVKVVEAEESQKIESEGVLGPIRLFRYEEHSLGDEKFVPID
-694 KFNKLNVN
+694 KFNKINVN

-728 NSIDDMKMDD
+728 NSLNDMGLDDM
-738 AQKDLLISELNTSEL
+738 QKDLLVRELNVEEL
-753 PGPTSIGA
+753 PGSLSIGA
-761 ISFVLDMGIRVI
+761 ISHVLDMGIQVI
-773 EYEDNT
+773 EYEEGK
-779 MKCSL
+779 MKCSM
-784 INSEPYINLYLHDA
+784 INEEPFINLFLQDA
-798 HFQLLELKNICVI
+798 HFQLLELRNICVV

-817 IKKPCFYIMKRI
+817 IKKPCFYVMKRI
-829 YNTCRHIYYELQE
+829 FNSCKHIYYELQE
-842 GHGLDIAFLGELFTS
+842 GHGLDLTFLGELFNS
-857 LGLHVKVHI
+857 LGLHVKVYF
-866 DGEIFEFGE
+866 DGEIFEFGSIGPLAE
-875 VGPIAEIL
+875 VV
-883 IENNHMSLLDRP
+883 IENNHMSLLDKP

-905 VERDIFVPEDKLKS
+905 VERNILVPEDKLKG
-919 LTMVN
+919 LTLLN
-924 KRHIIPSEARVT
+924 KRYIIPSEARVA
-936 RLYES
+936 RLYQS

-947 GVIAAEILSNRKVM
+947 GIIASEIFKNRKVT
-961 FDYSERL
+961 FDYSERMT
-968 VSFHVG
+968 SFHIG
-974 IFGSGK
+974 TFGSGK

-991 QGYLILVISPRKELA
+991 QGYSILVISPRKELA
-1006 NDLTGKMGL
+1006 CDLTEKMSL
-1015 SKKTSIKICTF
+1015 SSKTSIKVCTF
-1026 ESALNFM
+1026 ETALSFM

-1046 LCPPGYLDLFLAMSN
+1046 LCPPGYLDFLLSISN
-1061 KNTKFVVTGDPC
+1061 KNTKFIATGDPC
-1073 QASYDNETDRLIF
+1073 QASYDNESDRSIF

-1093 EYHMMGEEYSY
+1093 EYHLMGEEYSY
-1104 NATSHRFVNANF
+1104 NATSHRFANMNLN
-1116 RSRMPANLR
+1116 SRLPANLR
-1125 FTEHVSEPWLMETDI
+1125 FKEPINEPWLMETDI

-1146 EADAILVS
+1146 DADVILVS
-1154 SFGELGYYKKMFKD
+1154 SFGELSYYKKMFKN

-1182 NYVAIVVSRT
+1182 DYVVVIVSRT
-1192 SFSTDERR
+1192 SFSTDEKR

-1208 RQTIL
+1208 RKTVL

-1231 HLLSLFMTEKA
+1231 HLLSLFMTERS
-1242 SVETLFE
+1242 SVETLFD
-1249 KNFLNSKAKIVSS
+1249 KNFLNSKAKIVNS
-1262 FKVGADEVDREERLM
+1262 FKIGADEVDREERM
-1277 GDPWLKSMIDLAQR
+1277 QGDPWLKSMIDLAQR
-1291 PFTSEEE
+1291 TFTSEEE
-1298 MIEADIKENF
+1298 MVEADIKENF
-1308 GKVHVPIEE
+1308 GKVHIPIEE
-1317 KEVYRSK
+1317 KEVYRTK
-1324 IVDLFT
+1324 IVNLFT

-1340 NMQSQQFSDKEEPR
+1340 NMQSQQFSDREEPR

-1371 RHRNS
+1371 RHRNT
-1376 DSVTFLMAVKKRL
+1376 DTVTFLMAVKKRL

-1400 YLMNKR
+1400 YLMDLR
-1406 KGEEMADAFEK
+1406 KGEEMADAFERF
-1417 YIPIRSN
+1417 IPIKSN
-1424 FSRQKFLEAKA
+1424 FSRTKFLEAKS
-1435 EFECKKLE
+1435 EFESKKLE

-1454 RSNRDWKVDDALIFM
+1454 RSSREWKIDEALIFM

-1503 YIRYMEKIVNENL
+1503 YIRYMEKVINENL
-1516 PKNFYIH
+1516 PENFYIH

-1529 ELNDYVKTHSFSG
+1529 ELNSYIKRHDFSG
-1542 RCIESDYEAFDASQD
+1542 KCIESDYEAFDASQD

-1576 FIDDYVW
+1576 FISDYIW

-1640 TVRRANWR
+1640 TVRRAQSK

-1673 RLTIHGIY
+1673 RLTTHGIY

-1714 YKLGDRLVSMFSE
+1714 YKLGDRLVSIFSE
-1727 EECCAHY
+1727 EEICAHY
-1734 TLVRYIIKK
+1734 ILVRYIIKK
-1743 RYLLKCSISKL
+1743 KYMLRCSISEL
-1754 FKDCDEQLCGKV
+1754 FKNCDEQICGK
-1766 KAIDFGQWFFGNRPS
+1766 IEEINRR
-1781 NN
+1781 

>member
-16 LNSDEQTKVLKEA
+16 LNSDEQTKVLKDA

-34 NYETRNLSV
+34 EYESRNLSV

-74 VCKTLENHLLFNIL
+74 VCKTLENHLLFNVL

-103 QEKFNLFSTRNR
+103 QEKFNLFSARSK
-115 LPFLELVNRFV
+115 LPFLELVNRYV

-132 RYSNDFVV
+132 RYSNDYVV

-149 RSKSDFLSSNS
+149 KSNDAFLSSNS

-170 LEPEKRKKSLNIF
+170 MDPDKRKKNLNLF
-183 MHDELHYWGYYELS
+183 MHDELHYWGYSELAS
-197 AFLDLYKPNVIIGTH
+197 FLDLYRPNVLIGTH

-247 RTESYTQKI
+247 RTECYTQKV
-256 SSQFLLRARKIIT
+256 SSQFLLRARKIVT
-269 KGGQIYTVSVP
+269 KSGQVYTISVP
-280 YTIFAHSIIVIKR
+280 YTIFAHSIVIIKR

-303 FDQSECS
+303 FDQSECL

-316 KFGTDFSKSVAIS
+316 KFGTGFSKGVAIS

-365 EIQFITEFT
+365 EIQFVTEFT

-382 SNKMI
+382 SNKLI

-396 ADLLEFAPQ
+396 ADLLVCAPP

-421 LLNGLGK
+421 LLNGLGRVIVK
-428 VVVKIQTVIFDKEY
+428 VNTTIFDKEY
-442 KKEEKNL
+442 KKEDMTLEKLN
-449 QVLSQIKRINK
+449 QVKKINK
-460 TDRYALGQ
+460 SDRSSLNKQMGTRYALKLNGENNK
-468 PISSRY
+468 I
-474 AHKGGNECDR
+474 
-484 VMVSG
+484 MLSG
-489 LNKKQRIERKL
+489 LNKEQRIKRKID
-500 NLISKSN
+500 LISKSN
-507 CSITEACKHFIDD
+507 CSIIDACKHLVGD
-520 KVVPGFDVS
+520 KVVPGFDPQGTS
-529 CISGGSLNDVDFS
+529 DGTLNDVDND
-542 GLKTLAAQAS
+542 GLKRIAGQITQRAN
-552 SRKRGGHLYL
+552 GGHLYL

-571 VYHAK
+571 AYLPK
-576 NRKKSE
+576 GRKKE
-582 KKQSTHAESDNI
+582 MQTKAKEEVEET
-594 FVDILDMNAVETAFE
+594 FVCIMDMGTVEMAFE
-609 KEKYRKFLEN
+609 KERFRAYLE
-619 DKEGSEMNKT
+619 KKKKVESSE
-629 EKEDTTSPVNTS
+629 V
-641 MFPPQLSKIEQSEIH
+641 
-656 EVSITGELT
+656 EVSIPSDSLNVDVTQQAPL
-665 IDSMVNTGPIKSFKY
+665 IDSKVEQNSIIEEKGKEMIESTNVLGPVKVFRY
-680 VEYDMGDEKYIPID
+680 LEYDLHDEKYVPIE
-694 KFNKLNVN
+694 KFNKINVN

-708 FHCIALK
+708 FHCVALK
-715 SGFSVDQLKKLIR
+715 SGFSIDQLKKLIR
-728 NSIDDMKMDD
+728 NSLNEMGLDD
-738 AQKDLLISELNTSEL
+738 AQRDLLVRELNSEEL
-753 PGPTSIGA
+753 PGSISIGA
-761 ISFVLDMGIRVI
+761 ISFVLDMGIKVI
-773 EYEDNT
+773 EYEEGK

-784 INSEPYINLYLHDA
+784 INEEPYINLYLRDA
-798 HFQLLELKNICVI
+798 HFQLLELRNICVI

-817 IKKPCFYIMKRI
+817 IKRPCFYVMKRI
-829 YNTCRHIYYELQE
+829 YNSCRHIYHELQE
-842 GHGLDIAFLGELFTS
+842 GHGLDITFLGELFNC
-857 LGLHVKVHI
+857 LGLHIKVHL

-875 VGPIAEIL
+875 VGPIAEVI
-883 IENNHMSLLDRP
+883 IEKNHMSLLDKP

-905 VERDIFVPEDKLKS
+905 MERDILVPEDKLKS
-919 LTMVN
+919 LTILN
-924 KRHIIPSEARVT
+924 KRHIIPSEARVS

-941 FLDGYT
+941 FLNGYT
-947 GVIAAEILSNRKVM
+947 GVIASEIFNNRKVS
-961 FDYSERL
+961 FDYSERM

-974 IFGSGK
+974 TFGSGK
-980 SRSFINFCKAN
+980 SRGFINFCKAN
-991 QGYLILVISPRKELA
+991 QGYSILVISPRKELA
-1006 NDLTGKMGL
+1006 NDLTDKMKL
-1015 SKKTSIKICTF
+1015 SGKTSIKICTF
-1026 ESALNFM
+1026 ETALSFM

-1046 LCPPGYLDLFLAMSN
+1046 LCPPGYLDLLLAISN
-1061 KNTKFVVTGDPC
+1061 KGTRFVATGDPC
-1073 QASYDNETDRLIF
+1073 QASYDNESDRLIF

-1104 NATSHRFVNANF
+1104 NATSHRFINTVF
-1116 RSRMPANLR
+1116 SSRLPANLR
-1125 FTEHVSEPWLMETDI
+1125 FGESISDSWLIETDI

-1146 EADAILVS
+1146 ETDAVLVS
-1154 SFGELGYYKKMFKD
+1154 SFGELGYYKKMLRNK
-1168 KRVMTFGQSTGLTF
+1168 KVMTFGQSTGLTF
-1182 NYVAIVVSRT
+1182 DYVTIIVSRT
-1192 SFSTDERR
+1192 SFSADEKR

-1208 RQTIL
+1208 RKTIL

-1231 HLLSLFMTEKA
+1231 HLLTLFMTERA

-1249 KNFLNSKAKIVSS
+1249 KNFLNSKAKIVNS
-1262 FKVGADEVDREERLM
+1262 FKIGADEVDREERLN

-1317 KEVYRSK
+1317 KEVYRSR
-1324 IVDLFT
+1324 IIDLFT

-1340 NMQSQQFSDKEEPR
+1340 NMQSQQFSDREEPR

-1376 DSVTFLMAVKKRL
+1376 DTVTFLMAVKKRL

-1395 KEMQK
+1395 KEMQR

-1406 KGEEMADAFEK
+1406 KGEEMADAFERFV
-1417 YIPIRSN
+1417 PIKSN
-1424 FSRQKFLEAKA
+1424 FSRIKFLEARA
-1435 EFECKKLE
+1435 EFESKKLE

-1454 RSNRDWKVDDALIFM
+1454 RSNREWKIDEALIFM

-1503 YIRYMEKIVNENL
+1503 YIRYMEKIINERL
-1516 PKNFYIH
+1516 PRNFYIH

-1529 ELNDYVKTHSFSG
+1529 ELNDYVKTHDFG
-1542 RCIESDYEAFDASQD
+1542 GKCIESDYEAFDASQD

-1576 FIDDYVW
+1576 FISDYVW

-1625 GDECI
+1625 GDECV

-1640 TVRRANWR
+1640 TVRRANSN

-1662 GITDE
+1662 GITNE

-1673 RLTIHGIY
+1673 RLTTHGIY

-1689 RFLIAIENGN
+1689 RFMIAIENGN

-1727 EECCAHY
+1727 EESCAHY
-1734 TLVRYIIKK
+1734 ILVRYIVKK
-1743 RYLLKCSISKL
+1743 RHLLKCSIRNL
-1754 FKDCDEQLCGKV
+1754 FKNCDEQLCGKI
-1766 KAIDFGQWFFGNRPS
+1766 KAAN
-1781 NN
+1781 

>member
-34 NYETRNLSV
+34 NYESQNLSV

-74 VCKTLENHLLFNIL
+74 VCKTLENHLLFNVL
-88 PSYIKDNSF
+88 PMYIKDNSF

-103 QEKFNLFSTRNR
+103 QEKFNLFSARNK
-115 LPFLELVNRFV
+115 LPFLDLVNRFV
-126 TVKDVV
+126 TVKDVI

-149 RSKSDFLSSNS
+149 KSKDNFLSANS

-170 LEPEKRKKSLNIF
+170 LDPEKRKKSLNIF
-183 MHDELHYWGYYELS
+183 MHDELHYWGYLELS
-197 AFLDLYKPNVIIGTH
+197 SFLDLYKPNVIIGTH

-269 KGGQIYTVSVP
+269 KGGQVYTVSVP

-293 GDFETEHVRF
+293 GDFETENVRF
-303 FDQSECS
+303 FDQSECL
-310 DLSDIC
+310 DLHDIC
-316 KFGTDFSKSVAIS
+316 KFGTNFSKGVAIS
-329 TEMLTNMISYL
+329 TELLTNMISYL

-382 SNKMI
+382 SNKLI
-387 TNDWLNNKI
+387 TNDWMNNKM
-396 ADLLEFAPQ
+396 ADLLDLAPP

-421 LLNGLGK
+421 LLNGLGR
-428 VVVKIQTVIFDKEY
+428 VIVRIQTVIFDKEY
-442 KKEEKNL
+442 KKEEKTL
-449 QVLSQIKRINK
+449 VILGEIKKINQS
-460 TDRYALGQ
+460 DRRSLCWRNHTQYSVSDCKKVEKL
-468 PISSRY
+468 
-474 AHKGGNECDR
+474 
-484 VMVSG
+484 MLSG
-489 LNKKQRIERKL
+489 LSREQRIARKNEHIL
-500 NLISKSN
+500 KSN
-507 CSITEACKHFIDD
+507 CSVTDACKFYL
-520 KVVPGFDVS
+520 KNQAFPGFDPRGLS
-529 CISGGSLNDVDFS
+529 KGTLNDVNS
-542 GLKTLAAQAS
+542 EGLKILVDQTT
-552 SRKRGGHLYL
+552 SRARGNHLYL
-562 TYHSCARTT
+562 TDYSCARVTAH
-571 VYHAK
+571 YSSKIIKAK
-576 NRKKSE
+576 KEELKIE
-582 KKQSTHAESDNI
+582 DD
-594 FVDILDMNAVETAFE
+594 FVDVVDMDFLELAYE
-609 KEKYRKFLEN
+609 KEKYRQFLLERN
-619 DKEGSEMNKT
+619 NVKAESRDQKDDKAHIHEA
-629 EKEDTTSPVNTS
+629 VNTS
-641 MFPPQLSKIEQSEIH
+641 MLPSPELSKEQLLPQMEKEMKENNGER
-656 EVSITGELT
+656 EVVVGG
-665 IDSMVNTGPIKSFKY
+665 GPIRSFKY
-680 VEYDMGDEKYIPID
+680 EEFSVGDEKYVPIE
-694 KFNKLNVN
+694 KFNKVNVN

-708 FHCIALK
+708 FHCMAIK

-728 NSIDDMKMDD
+728 NSIEEMNLDDV
-738 AQKDLLISELNTSEL
+738 QRDLLTRELNVEEL
-753 PGPTSIGA
+753 PGSLSIGA
-761 ISFVLDMGIRVI
+761 ISHVLEIGIQVI
-773 EYEDNT
+773 EYEDGV
-779 MKCSL
+779 MKCSQV
-784 INSEPYINLYLHDA
+784 NEEPYVNLFLQNA
-798 HFQLLELKNICVI
+798 HFQLLEIKNICVV

-817 IKKPCFYIMKRI
+817 IKRPCFYVMRRI
-829 YNTCRHIYYELQE
+829 YNACRHIYHELQE
-842 GHGLDIAFLGELFTS
+842 GHGLDITFLGELFNS
-857 LGLHVKVHI
+857 LGLHVQVHI
-866 DGEIFEFGE
+866 DGDIFEFGS
-875 VGPIAEIL
+875 VGPISEVI
-883 IENNHMSLLDRP
+883 IENNHMSILEKPSL
-895 AFVDGSHSSK
+895 VDGSHSPK
-905 VERDIFVPEDKLKS
+905 VERNTLVPEDKIKS
-919 LTMVN
+919 LTILN
-924 KRHIIPSEARVT
+924 KRYIIPSEARVS

-941 FLDGYT
+941 FIDGYT
-947 GVIAAEILSNRKVM
+947 GVIASEIFKNRAVK

-980 SRSFINFCKAN
+980 SRNFVNFCKAN
-991 QGYLILVISPRKELA
+991 QGYAILVISPRKELA
-1006 NDLTGKMGL
+1006 SDLQKKMDL
-1015 SKKTSIKICTF
+1015 SRKTSIKICTF
-1026 ESALNFM
+1026 ETAMSFM
-1033 PWSGNLI
+1033 PWSGNLV

-1046 LCPPGYLDLFLAMSN
+1046 LCPPGYLDFLLAISN
-1061 KNTKFVVTGDPC
+1061 KETKFIATGDPC
-1073 QASYDNETDRLIF
+1073 QASYDNETDRMIF

-1104 NATSHRFVNANF
+1104 NATSHRFINTNF

-1125 FTEHVSEPWLMETDI
+1125 FTESVSEPWLIETDI
-1140 NEVKKS
+1140 NEVRMS
-1146 EADAILVS
+1146 EADVVLVS
-1154 SFGELGYYKKMFKD
+1154 SFGELNYYKKMFKG
-1168 KRVMTFGQSTGLTF
+1168 KRVITFGQSTGLTF
-1182 NYVAIVVSRT
+1182 DYVVVVVSRT
-1192 SFSTDERR
+1192 SFSTDEKR

-1208 RQTIL
+1208 RKTIL

-1219 LSPEVVLEIDPD
+1219 LSPETVLEIDPD
-1231 HLLSLFMTEKA
+1231 HLLSLFLTERA
-1242 SVETLFE
+1242 SVDTLFE
-1249 KNFLNSKAKIVSS
+1249 KNFLNSKAKIVNG
-1262 FKVGADEVDREERLM
+1262 FKIGADEVDREERLQ

-1291 PFTSEEE
+1291 TFVSEEE
-1298 MIEADIKENF
+1298 MVEADIKENF

-1317 KEVYRSK
+1317 REVYRSK

-1340 NMQSQQFSDKEEPR
+1340 NMQSQQFSDREEPR

-1376 DSVTFLMAVKKRL
+1376 DTVTFLMAVKKRL

-1395 KEMQK
+1395 KEMQR

-1417 YIPIRSN
+1417 FVPIKSN
-1424 FSRQKFLEAKA
+1424 FSREKFIEAKM
-1435 EFECKKLE
+1435 EFESKKLE

-1454 RSNRDWKVDDALIFM
+1454 RSNREWKIDEAMIFM

-1503 YIRYMEKIVNENL
+1503 YVRYMEKIVNENL

-1529 ELNDYVKTHSFSG
+1529 DLNDYVKKNNFSG

-1557 SQILAFEVAIMK
+1557 SQILAFEVAIMR

-1640 TVRRANWR
+1640 TVRRANNA

-1662 GITDE
+1662 GITEE

-1689 RFLIAIENGN
+1689 RFMIAIENGN

-1727 EECCAHY
+1727 EENCAHY
-1734 TLVRYIIKK
+1734 ILVRYIVKK
-1743 RYLLKCSISKL
+1743 RHLLKCSIREL
-1754 FKDCDEQLCGKV
+1754 FKNCDEQLVGKL
-1766 KAIDFGQWFFGNRPS
+1766 KAVD
-1781 NN
+1781 

>member
-34 NYETRNLSV
+34 NYESQNLSV

-48 SDKARLLLDESGIPL
+48 SDKARQLLDESGIPL
-63 SSTPFVSHSHP
+63 SSTPFISHSHP
-74 VCKTLENHLLFNIL
+74 VCKTLENHLLFNVL
-88 PSYIKDNSF
+88 PMYIKDNSF

-103 QEKFNLFSTRNR
+103 QEKFNLFSARNK
-115 LPFLELVNRFV
+115 LPFLDLVNRFV

-149 RSKSDFLSSNS
+149 KSKNDFLSSNS

-170 LEPEKRKKSLNIF
+170 LDPDKRKKSLNIF
-183 MHDELHYWGYYELS
+183 MHDELHYWGYSELS
-197 AFLDLYKPNVIIGTH
+197 SFLDLYKPNVIIGTH

-247 RTESYTQKI
+247 RTECYTQRI

-269 KGGQIYTVSVP
+269 KGGQVYTISVP
-280 YTIFAHSIIVIKR
+280 YTIFAHSVIIIKR

-303 FDQSECS
+303 FDQSECL

-316 KFGTDFSKSVAIS
+316 KFGTNFSKGVAIS

-365 EIQFITEFT
+365 EIQFVTEFT

-382 SNKMI
+382 SNKLI
-387 TNDWLNNKI
+387 TNDWLNNKL
-396 ADLLEFAPQ
+396 ADLLELAPP
-405 GIRKFFKCY
+405 GMRKFFKCY

-421 LLNGLGK
+421 LLNGLGRVIVK
-428 VVVKIQTVIFDKEY
+428 VQTVIFDREY
-442 KKEEKNL
+442 KKEEKTLETLGKLKKIIQSDRKSLFQRNQSMYL
-449 QVLSQIKRINK
+449 IEDCKKIEKLS
-460 TDRYALGQ
+460 L
-468 PISSRY
+468 
-474 AHKGGNECDR
+474 
-484 VMVSG
+484 SG
-489 LNKKQRIERKL
+489 LNKKQRIARKSDFL
-500 NLISKSN
+500 TKAN
-507 CSITEACKHFIDD
+507 CSITDACNFYMKGKAF
-520 KVVPGFDVS
+520 PGFDLHGL
-529 CISGGSLNDVDFS
+529 SGGTLNDVDQN
-542 GLKTLAAQAS
+542 GLKILVEQAA
-552 SRKRGGHLYL
+552 SRISGNHLYL
-562 TYHSCARTT
+562 TDYSCARTT
-571 VYHAK
+571 AYYPS
-576 NRKKSE
+576 RIQRIQKKFE
-582 KKQSTHAESDNI
+582 IEDE
-594 FVDILDMNAVETAFE
+594 FVDVIDMSLLELAFE
-609 KEKYRKFLEN
+609 KEKYRQFLNKKEKGEEKIGEN
-619 DKEGSEMNKT
+619 GKEHKESTAPETLNASMMPPSEFSRKPQELQGEEEVVRRE
-629 EKEDTTSPVNTS
+629 EKE
-641 MFPPQLSKIEQSEIH
+641 IE
-656 EVSITGELT
+656 GL
-665 IDSMVNTGPIKSFKY
+665 MNGKGPIRFFKY
-680 VEYDMGDEKYIPID
+680 EEYSIGEEKYIPLN
-694 KFNKLNVN
+694 KFNKINVN

-708 FHCIALK
+708 FHCMALK

-728 NSIDDMKMDD
+728 NSLGEMNLDDT
-738 AQKDLLISELNTSEL
+738 QKDLLIRELNIEEL
-753 PGPTSIGA
+753 PGSMSIGA
-761 ISFVLDMGIRVI
+761 ISHVLDIGIQVI
-773 EYEDNT
+773 EYEEDT
-779 MKCSL
+779 MKCSK
-784 INSEPYINLYLHDA
+784 INEEPYINLFLQNA
-798 HFQLLELKNICVI
+798 HFQLLEIKNICVV
-811 KCISKI
+811 KCISQM
-817 IKKPCFYIMKRI
+817 IKRPCFYVMRRI
-829 YNTCRHIYYELQE
+829 YSSCRHIYHELQE
-842 GHGLDIAFLGELFTS
+842 GHGLDVTFLGELFNN
-857 LGLHVKVHI
+857 LGLHVKVHL
-866 DGEIFEFGE
+866 DGDIFEFGSM
-875 VGPIAEIL
+875 GPISEVV
-883 IENNHMSLLDRP
+883 IENNHMSILEKP
-895 AFVDGSHSSK
+895 TFVDGSHSPK
-905 VERDIFVPEDKLKS
+905 VERNILVPEDKIKS
-919 LTMVN
+919 LTILN
-924 KRHIIPSEARVT
+924 KRYIIPSEARVS

-941 FLDGYT
+941 FMDGYT
-947 GVIAAEILSNRKVM
+947 GVIASDIFRNRGLK

-980 SRSFINFCKAN
+980 SRSFVNFCKAN
-991 QGYLILVISPRKELA
+991 QGYAILVISPRKELA
-1006 NDLTGKMGL
+1006 NDLQKKMNL

-1026 ESALNFM
+1026 ETAMSFM
-1033 PWSGNLI
+1033 PWSGNLVI
-1040 IIDELQ
+1040 VDELQ
-1046 LCPPGYLDLFLAMSN
+1046 LCPPGYLDLLLAVSN
-1061 KNTKFVVTGDPC
+1061 KETKFIATGDPC
-1073 QASYDNETDRLIF
+1073 QASYDNESDRMIF

-1093 EYHMMGEEYSY
+1093 EYHMMGEEFSY
-1104 NATSHRFVNANF
+1104 NATSHRFVNTNF
-1116 RSRMPANLR
+1116 KSRMPANLK
-1125 FTEHVSEPWLMETDI
+1125 FSESVSEPWLIETDI
-1140 NEVKKS
+1140 DEVRTS
-1146 EADAILVS
+1146 EADAVLVS
-1154 SFGELGYYKKMFKD
+1154 SFGELNYYKRMFKG
-1168 KRVMTFGQSTGLTF
+1168 KRVMTFGQATGLTF
-1182 NYVAIVVSRT
+1182 DYVVVVVSRT
-1192 SFSTDERR
+1192 SFSTDEKR

-1208 RQTIL
+1208 RKTIL

-1219 LSPEVVLEIDPD
+1219 LSPEIVLEIDPD
-1231 HLLSLFMTEKA
+1231 HLLSLFLTERA
-1242 SVETLFE
+1242 NVNTLFE
-1249 KNFLNSKAKIVSS
+1249 KDFLNSKAKIVNS
-1262 FKVGADEVDREERLM
+1262 FKIGADEIDREERLQ

-1291 PFTSEEE
+1291 PFTSEDE
-1298 MIEADIKENF
+1298 MVEADIKENF

-1324 IVDLFT
+1324 MVDLFT

-1376 DSVTFLMAVKKRL
+1376 DTVTFLMAVKKRL

-1395 KEMQK
+1395 KEMQR
-1400 YLMNKR
+1400 YLMDKR

-1417 YIPIRSN
+1417 FVPIRSN
-1424 FSRQKFLEAKA
+1424 FSREKFLEAKG
-1435 EFECKKLE
+1435 EFESKKLE
-1443 KSKATIENHAQ
+1443 KSRATIENHAQ
-1454 RSNRDWKVDDALIFM
+1454 RSNRDWKIDEAMIFM

-1503 YIRYMEKIVNENL
+1503 YVRYMEKVVNENL

-1529 ELNDYVKTHSFSG
+1529 DLNEYVKKNNFSG

-1557 SQILAFEVAIMK
+1557 SQILAFEVAIMR

-1640 TVRRANWR
+1640 TVRRANNS

-1662 GITDE
+1662 GITEE

-1689 RFLIAIENGN
+1689 RFMIAIENGN

-1727 EECCAHY
+1727 EESCAHY
-1734 TLVRYIIKK
+1734 ILVRYIVKK
-1743 RYLLKCSISKL
+1743 RHLLKCSISEL
-1754 FKDCDEQLCGKV
+1754 FKSCDEQFIGKFKTV
-1766 KAIDFGQWFFGNRPS
+1766 N
-1781 NN
+1781 

>member
-34 NYETRNLSV
+34 DYESRNLSV

-74 VCKTLENHLLFNIL
+74 VCKTLENHLLFNVL

-97 VIISMK
+97 IIISMK
-103 QEKFNLFSTRNR
+103 QEKFNLFSARNK
-115 LPFLELVNRFV
+115 LPFLELVNRYV

-132 RYSNDFVV
+132 RYSNDYVV

-149 RSKSDFLSSNS
+149 KSKDEFLSSNS

-170 LEPEKRKKSLNIF
+170 MDPSRRKKSLNIF
-183 MHDELHYWGYYELS
+183 MHDELHYWGYSELS
-197 AFLDLYKPNVIIGTH
+197 SFLDLYRPDTIIGTH
-212 IFPKEIMKGYTKS
+212 IFPKEIMKGYNKS

-234 IDGDNFHFFPDGK
+234 IDGENFHFFPDGK
-247 RTESYTQKI
+247 RTECYTQRI

-269 KGGQIYTVSVP
+269 KSGQIYTVSVP
-280 YTIFAHSIIVIKR
+280 YTIFAHSIIIIKR

-303 FDQSECS
+303 FDQSECL

-316 KFGTDFSKSVAIS
+316 KFGTGFSKNVAIS

-365 EIQFITEFT
+365 EIQFVTEFT

-382 SNKMI
+382 SNKLI
-387 TNDWLNNKI
+387 TNDWINNKI

-414 KQSKLAD
+414 KQSKIAD
-421 LLNGLGK
+421 LLNGLGRVIIK
-428 VVVKIQTVIFDKEY
+428 VNTVIFDKEY
-442 KKEEKNL
+442 KKEEKSLREL
-449 QVLSQIKRINK
+449 QAIKRINCVDRK
-460 TDRYALGQ
+460 T
-468 PISSRY
+468 ISSQT
-474 AHKGGNECDR
+474 KGSYSLISCKKIEK
-484 VMVSG
+484 VMLSG
-489 LNKKQRIERKL
+489 LNKEQRVNRKL
-500 NLISKSN
+500 KLLSNAN
-507 CSITEACKHFIDD
+507 CSITDACQHNLSGV
-520 KVVPGFDVS
+520 VVPGFDPEGTS
-529 CISGGSLNDVDFS
+529 NGTLNDLDRD
-542 GLKTLAAQAS
+542 GLKILSDQTN
-552 SRKRGGHLYL
+552 SRAKGNHYYL
-562 TYHSCARTT
+562 TYYSCSRTT
-571 VYHAK
+571 AYYGK
-576 NRKKSE
+576 RKIE
-582 KKQSTHAESDNI
+582 KGKKKEFEI
-594 FVDILDMNAVETAFE
+594 EEVFVDVTDMDIIETAFE
-609 KEKYRKFLEN
+609 KEKFKKFL
-619 DKEGSEMNKT
+619 KEKKGKT
-629 EKEDTTSPVNTS
+629 EEQTNNSKEEEVKKGEKESDVTNTS
-641 MFPPQLSKIEQSEIH
+641 MVPPHDYMIEQVEVGVAESEESQRI
-656 EVSITGELT
+656 EAEGV
-665 IDSMVNTGPIKSFKY
+665 MGPIKIFRY
-680 VEYDMGDEKYIPID
+680 EEYSLGDEKFIPID
-694 KFNKLNVN
+694 KFNKINVN

-715 SGFSVDQLKKLIR
+715 SGFSIDQLKKLIR
-728 NSIDDMKMDD
+728 NSLNDMGLDD
-738 AQKDLLISELNTSEL
+738 AQKDLLVQELNVEEL
-753 PGPTSIGA
+753 PGSLSIGA
-761 ISFVLDMGIRVI
+761 ISFVLDMGIQVI
-773 EYEDNT
+773 EYEGGK
-779 MKCSL
+779 MKCSM
-784 INSEPYINLYLHDA
+784 INEEPFINLFLQNA
-798 HFQLLELKNICVI
+798 HFQLLELKNICVV

-817 IKKPCFYIMKRI
+817 IKRPCFYVMKRI
-829 YNTCRHIYYELQE
+829 YHSCRHIYYELQE
-842 GHGLDIAFLGELFTS
+842 GHGLDLTFLGELFNS
-857 LGLHVKVHI
+857 LGLHVKVHF
-866 DGEIFEFGE
+866 DGEIFEFGSI
-875 VGPIAEIL
+875 GPIAEIL
-883 IENNHMSLLDRP
+883 IENNHMSLLDKP
-895 AFVDGSHSSK
+895 VFVDGTHSSK
-905 VERDIFVPEDKLKS
+905 VERDILVPEDKLKG
-919 LTMVN
+919 LTLLN
-924 KRHIIPSEARVT
+924 KRHIIPSEARVS
-936 RLYES
+936 RLYQS

-947 GVIAAEILSNRKVM
+947 GVIASEIFKNRKVS
-961 FDYSERL
+961 FDYSERM
-968 VSFHVG
+968 VSFHIG
-974 IFGSGK
+974 TFGSGK

-991 QGYLILVISPRKELA
+991 QGYSILVISPRKELA
-1006 NDLTGKMGL
+1006 CDLTEKMNL
-1015 SKKTSIKICTF
+1015 SGKTSIKVCTF
-1026 ESALNFM
+1026 ETALSFV
-1033 PWSGNLI
+1033 PWDGNLI
-1040 IIDELQ
+1040 IVDELQ
-1046 LCPPGYLDLFLAMSN
+1046 LCPPGYLDLLLSISN
-1061 KNTKFVVTGDPC
+1061 KNTRFIATGDPC
-1073 QASYDNETDRLIF
+1073 QASYDNESDRSIF

-1093 EYHMMGEEYSY
+1093 EYHLMGEEYSY
-1104 NATSHRFVNANF
+1104 NATSHRFTNTNLN
-1116 RSRMPANLR
+1116 SRLPANLR
-1125 FTEHVSEPWLMETDI
+1125 FKEPINEPWLMEADI

-1146 EADAILVS
+1146 DADVILVS
-1154 SFGELGYYKKMFKD
+1154 SFGELGYYKKMFKN

-1182 NYVAIVVSRT
+1182 NYAVIVVSRT
-1192 SFSTDERR
+1192 SFATDEKR

-1208 RQTIL
+1208 RKTLL
-1213 FFFEET
+1213 FYFEET
-1219 LSPEVVLEIDPD
+1219 LSPEIVLEIDPD
-1231 HLLSLFMTEKA
+1231 HLLSLFLTERA
-1242 SVETLFE
+1242 NVETLFE
-1249 KNFLNSKAKIVSS
+1249 KNFLNSKARIVNS
-1262 FKVGADEVDREERLM
+1262 FKVGADEVDREERLQ

-1291 PFTSEEE
+1291 TFTSEEE
-1298 MIEADIKENF
+1298 MVEADIKENF
-1308 GKVHVPIEE
+1308 GKVHIPIEE

-1340 NMQSQQFSDKEEPR
+1340 NMQSQQFSDKEEAR

-1376 DSVTFLMAVKKRL
+1376 DTVTFLMAVKKRL

-1395 KEMQK
+1395 KEMQR
-1400 YLMNKR
+1400 YLMDKR
-1406 KGEEMADAFEK
+1406 KGEEMADAFERF
-1417 YIPIRSN
+1417 IPIKSN
-1424 FSRQKFLEAKA
+1424 FSRAKFLEAKG
-1435 EFECKKLE
+1435 EFETKKLE

-1454 RSNRDWKVDDALIFM
+1454 RSSREWKIDEALIFM

-1503 YIRYMEKIVNENL
+1503 YIRYMEKVINENL

-1523 NGKNFD
+1523 NGKNFE
-1529 ELNDYVKTHSFSG
+1529 ELNAYVKNHNFSG

-1576 FIDDYVW
+1576 FISDYIW

-1640 TVRRANWR
+1640 TVRRAHGK

-1662 GITDE
+1662 GITNE

-1673 RLTIHGIY
+1673 RLTTHGIY

-1714 YKLGDRLVSMFSE
+1714 YKLGDRLVSIFSE
-1727 EECCAHY
+1727 EEICAHY
-1734 TLVRYIIKK
+1734 ILVRYIIKK
-1743 RYLLKCSISKL
+1743 KYLLKCSISEL
-1754 FKDCDEQLCGKV
+1754 FKNCDEQICGKV
-1766 KAIDFGQWFFGNRPS
+1766 EKVDRS
-1781 NN
+1781 

>member
-34 NYETRNLSV
+34 DYESRNLSV

-48 SDKARLLLDESGIPL
+48 SDKARLLLDESGVPL

-74 VCKTLENHLLFNIL
+74 VCKTLENHLLFNVL

-103 QEKFNLFSTRNR
+103 QAKFNLFSARNK
-115 LPFLELVNRFV
+115 LPFLELVNRYV

-132 RYSNDFVV
+132 RYSNDYVV

-149 RSKSDFLSSNS
+149 KSNDAFLSSNS

-170 LEPEKRKKSLNIF
+170 MDPEKRKKTLNMF
-183 MHDELHYWGYYELS
+183 MHDELHYWGYAELAS
-197 AFLDLYKPNVIIGTH
+197 FLDLYKPNVVIGTH
-212 IFPKEIMKGYTKS
+212 IYPKEIMKGYTKS

-247 RTESYTQKI
+247 RTECYTQKI

-269 KGGQIYTVSVP
+269 KSGQIYTVSVP
-280 YTIFAHSIIVIKR
+280 YTIFAHSIVIIKR

-303 FDQSECS
+303 FDQSECL

-316 KFGTDFSKSVAIS
+316 KFGTGFSKGVAIS

-365 EIQFITEFT
+365 EIQFVSEFT

-382 SNKMI
+382 SNKLI

-396 ADLLEFAPQ
+396 ADLLVCAPP

-421 LLNGLGK
+421 LLNGLGR
-428 VVVKIQTVIFDKEY
+428 VIVKINTTIFDKEY
-442 KKEEKNL
+442 KKEEVTLEKLKQISKINRSDKHSLCSQKGTIYTSRDCKNCEKIM
-449 QVLSQIKRINK
+449 LSGMNR
-460 TDRYALGQ
+460 
-468 PISSRY
+468 
-474 AHKGGNECDR
+474 E
-484 VMVSG
+484 
-489 LNKKQRIERKL
+489 QRIRRKID
-500 NLISKSN
+500 LISKSN
-507 CSITEACKHFIDD
+507 CSITEACRHLISG
-520 KVVPGFDVS
+520 KVVPGFDP
-529 CISGGSLNDVDFS
+529 CNISNGSLNDVNQT
-542 GLKTLAAQAS
+542 GLKVLAEQNAQRAH
-552 SRKRGGHLYL
+552 GGHLYL
-562 TYHSCARTT
+562 THYSCARTSFY
-571 VYHAK
+571 VQKRK
-576 NRKKSE
+576 NIKQKKE
-582 KKQSTHAESDNI
+582 VEEI
-594 FVDILDMNAVETAFE
+594 EEVFVDIVDMGTAEMAFE
-609 KEKYRKFLEN
+609 KERFKNYLKKKRLESVAEEGENYREEK
-619 DKEGSEMNKT
+619 KT
-629 EKEDTTSPVNTS
+629 NE
-641 MFPPQLSKIEQSEIH
+641 LSIEQKIDLEINQGMII
-656 EVSITGELT
+656 EEEIEGET
-665 IDSMVNTGPIKSFKY
+665 IESVNVMGPIKTFKY
-680 VEYDMGDEKYIPID
+680 LEYDSHNEMYVPIE
-694 KFNKLNVN
+694 KFNKINVN

-708 FHCIALK
+708 FHCLAVK

-728 NSIDDMKMDD
+728 NSLNEMGLDDT
-738 AQKDLLISELNTSEL
+738 QKDILVRELNSEEL
-753 PGPTSIGA
+753 PGSISIGA
-761 ISFVLDMGIRVI
+761 LSFVLDMGIKVI
-773 EYEDNT
+773 EYEDEK

-784 INSEPYINLYLHDA
+784 INQEPYINLFLQNA
-798 HFQLLELKNICVI
+798 HFQLLELRNMCVI

-817 IKKPCFYIMKRI
+817 IKRPCFYVMKRI
-829 YNTCRHIYYELQE
+829 YNSCRHIYHELQE
-842 GHGLDIAFLGELFTS
+842 GHGLDVTFLGELFDN

-866 DGEIFEFGE
+866 DGEIFEFGN
-875 VGPIAEIL
+875 VGPVAEVI
-883 IENNHMSLLDRP
+883 IEKNHMSILDKP

-905 VERDIFVPEDKLKS
+905 VERDILVPEDKLKS
-919 LTMVN
+919 LTILN

-947 GVIAAEILSNRKVM
+947 GVIASEIFNNRKVM
-961 FDYSERL
+961 LDYSERL

-974 IFGSGK
+974 TFGSGK
-980 SRSFINFCKAN
+980 SRGFINFCKAN
-991 QGYLILVISPRKELA
+991 QGYSILVISPRKELA
-1006 NDLTGKMGL
+1006 NDLFNKMKL
-1015 SKKTSIKICTF
+1015 SGKTSIKICTF
-1026 ESALNFM
+1026 ETALSFM
-1033 PWSGNLI
+1033 PWSGNLVI
-1040 IIDELQ
+1040 VDELQ
-1046 LCPPGYLDLFLAMSN
+1046 LCPPGYLDLLLALSN
-1061 KNTKFVVTGDPC
+1061 KNTKFIVTGDPC
-1073 QASYDNETDRLIF
+1073 QASYDNESDRLIF

-1104 NATSHRFVNANF
+1104 NATSHRFVNTVF
-1116 RSRMPANLR
+1116 SSRLPANLR
-1125 FTEHVSEPWLMETDI
+1125 FGESISDAWLIETDI
-1140 NEVKKS
+1140 NELKKS
-1146 EADAILVS
+1146 ETNVVLVS
-1154 SFGELGYYKKMFKD
+1154 SFGELGYYKKMLKN
-1168 KRVMTFGQSTGLTF
+1168 KKVMTFGQSTGLTF
-1182 NYVAIVVSRT
+1182 DYVTIIVSRT
-1192 SFSTDERR
+1192 SFSTDEKR

-1208 RQTIL
+1208 RKTIL

-1219 LSPEVVLEIDPD
+1219 LSPEVVLELDPD
-1231 HLLSLFMTEKA
+1231 HLLALFMTERA

-1249 KNFLNSKAKIVSS
+1249 KNFLNSKARIVNS
-1262 FKVGADEVDREERLM
+1262 FKIGADEVDREERLH
-1277 GDPWLKSMIDLAQR
+1277 GDPWLKTMIDLAQR

-1298 MIEADIKENF
+1298 MVEADIKENF

-1317 KEVYRSK
+1317 KEVYRTR

-1376 DSVTFLMAVKKRL
+1376 DTVTFLMAVKKRL

-1406 KGEEMADAFEK
+1406 KGEEMADAFERF
-1417 YIPIRSN
+1417 IPIKSN
-1424 FSRQKFLEAKA
+1424 FSRVKFLEAKA

-1443 KSKATIENHAQ
+1443 KSRATIENHAQ
-1454 RSNRDWKVDDALIFM
+1454 RSNREWKIDEALIFM

-1474 TKFEKRFVEA
+1474 TKFEKRFVDA

-1503 YIRYMEKIVNENL
+1503 YIRYMEKIINEKL
-1516 PKNFYIH
+1516 PRNFYIH

-1529 ELNDYVKTHSFSG
+1529 ELNDYVKAHDFSG
-1542 RCIESDYEAFDASQD
+1542 KCIESDYEAFDASQD
-1557 SQILAFEVAIMK
+1557 SQILAFEVAIMR

-1640 TVRRANWR
+1640 TIRRANGN
-1648 YTHILKNLKLKAKV
+1648 YSHVMKNLKLKAKV
-1662 GITDE
+1662 GVTNE

-1689 RFLIAIENGN
+1689 RFMIAIENGN

-1727 EECCAHY
+1727 EESCAHY
-1734 TLVRYIIKK
+1734 ILVRYIVKK
-1743 RYLLKCSISKL
+1743 RHLLKCSIRDL
-1754 FKDCDEQLCGKV
+1754 FKNCDEQLCGKI
-1766 KAIDFGQWFFGNRPS
+1766 KAAN
-1781 NN
+1781 